1 MILTPLFTPMA
12 QKLKKVKGAAYCQT
26 KNKYVVKSDEIKL
39 KPNNTIFQAEAVA
52 LLECL
57 LFIKSLDC
65 ILTTIFSDSQS
76 VLKAITSFNTDPII
90 TEIQKVYGT
99 ISKTR
104 HIVFYWCPGH
114 VNILGNKCA
123 DQFAKSAVEKGRT
136 PSISVD
142 LPISHAEMVLTQKIT
157 ELWKTSSTN
166 STNGRT
172 TFKFVPDITRN
183 PFAHFNLHYKL
194 TAILTGHGK
203 FNMYRQQYDHTL
215 SAYCECKTALDTINH
230 YIFHYPL
237 YSADREEL
245 PSSIK
250 SLTIFPSNSIDLISN
265 PLIFYHLNSFITN
278 TNKLNH

>member
-1 MILTPLFTPMA
+1 MA
-12 QKLKKVKGAAYCQT
+12 QKLKKVGVGAAYCQI
-26 KNKYVVKSDEIKL
+26 KNKYVVESDKIKL

-52 LLECL
+52 FLECL

-90 TEIQKVYGT
+90 TEIQKVYST
-99 ISKTR
+99 TSKTR

-114 VNILGNKCA
+114 VNILGNECA

-142 LPISHAEMVLTQKIT
+142 LPISHTKMVLTQKIT
-157 ELWKTSSTN
+157 ELWKTSWPN

-172 TFKFVPDITRN
+172 TFKIVPDITRI

-203 FNMYRQQYDHTL
+203 FNMYRQQYGHTL
-215 SAYCECKTALDTINH
+215 SAYCECKTALDSIITIYFIAP
-230 YIFHYPL
+230 YIQPIERNYFL
-237 YSADREEL
+237 Q
-245 PSSIK
+245 
-250 SLTIFPSNSIDLISN
+250 
-265 PLIFYHLNSFITN
+265 
-278 TNKLNH
+278 